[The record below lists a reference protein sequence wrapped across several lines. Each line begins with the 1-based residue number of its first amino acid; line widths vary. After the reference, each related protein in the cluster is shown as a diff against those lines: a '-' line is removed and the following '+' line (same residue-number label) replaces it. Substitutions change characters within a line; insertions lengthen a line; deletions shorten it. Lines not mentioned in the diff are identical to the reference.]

1 MQTSTESIV
10 VGVRFS
16 KVGKVYHFEANGLID
31 LKPGDHVVV
40 ETSRGWQ
47 LGQVA
52 QILDGVEKPPEG
64 WKPIDRRATPRDLLL
79 RQLWQ
84 QKEAEVVENCKT
96 RANELNLAGIKIVSA
111 EYSFDGSR
119 LTILFS
125 SETEEKY
132 DLKSLRGDM
141 QKMLSPSQVEMRQI
155 GPRDVAK
162 LLCGMGACGKETRCC
177 CAFLTEFSSISIRMA
192 KEQGISLTPSE
203 ITGMCGRL
211 RCCLIYEYDQYVE
224 ARKSLPKRNKRVRT
238 PDGEGKVVDVVP
250 LREAVLV
257 ELPDVGV
264 REYPGANVVV
274 LDGEGTARPA
284 AAPVE
289 ETAIPVVTQPS
300 EIDQVL
306 SGEEITPDRVEGVG
320 DTGSLGPVSS
330 GRNSYSVPQHSPSR
344 DNRTRPGGGPRS
356 ESAAPAES
364 PERGES
370 ARQPGKNRRAG
381 GRDRPALQGR
391 GGQGRGPQNRGSS
404 EQPRAAQD
412 GQDPDVQEA
421 GEAQNKAQQNAPQGR
436 ASQGRGGP
444 GNRPGRRDTPRG
456 KTPPDRKPTGAGAQ
470 RPPQDRGTTKDE
482 PGESPEKGSS
492 RPEGKNRQFRN
503 KRKGHPHHGRDDNE
517 AGA

>member
-1 MQTSTESIV
+1 MV
-10 VGVRFS
+10 DL
-16 KVGKVYHFEANGLID
+16 KVGDN
-31 LKPGDHVVV
+31 VVV

-52 QILDGVEKPPEG
+52 QILEDAEKPPEG

-84 QKEAEVVENCKT
+84 QKEAEVVASCKA
-96 RANELNLAGIKIVSA
+96 RAAELNLVGIKIVSA

-141 QKMLSPSQVEMRQI
+141 QKMFAPSQVEMRQI

-162 LLCGMGACGKETRCC
+162 LMCGMGACGKETRCC
-177 CAFLTEFSSISIRMA
+177 CSFLTEFSSISIRMA

-211 RCCLIYEYDQYVE
+211 RCCLIYEYDQYVD

-264 REYPGANVVV
+264 REYPGADVVV
-274 LDGEGTARPA
+274 VDGEGGARP
-284 AAPVE
+284 PE
-289 ETAIPVVTQPS
+289 EKPAGGTLPIVTQPS

-320 DTGSLGPVSS
+320 DTGSPGPVEAGPPRSPRRTNRQRRREANAQAAGTEQSNTAKPPAKGRAPDERGTQGRS
-330 GRNSYSVPQHSPSR
+330 GPGSRPS
-344 DNRTRPGGGPRS
+344 GGGPNRQPQDRENQKRAS
-356 ESAAPAES
+356 Q
-364 PERGES
+364 ERGKN
-370 ARQPGKNRRAG
+370 QPGKGKR
-381 GRDRPALQGR
+381 
-391 GGQGRGPQNRGSS
+391 RGPANR
-404 EQPRAAQD
+404 
-412 GQDPDVQEA
+412 
-421 GEAQNKAQQNAPQGR
+421 AP
-436 ASQGRGGP
+436 
-444 GNRPGRRDTPRG
+444 NN
-456 KTPPDRKPTGAGAQ
+456 
-470 RPPQDRGTTKDE
+470 
-482 PGESPEKGSS
+482 PEKGSTI
-492 RPEGKNRQFRN
+492 PEDKDRDFRS
-503 KRKGHPHHGRDDNE
+503 KSKGRTSHGRDDHE
-517 AGA
+517 TGA